1 MTFSN
6 QTNGIATGYT
16 PTAEDLQSLE
26 SWFAHYDE
34 RAEKSDAEG
43 MENMGMFPM
52 NLVSDDSKG
61 NGVAAQWTRE
71 QYLQMLTHE
80 VPDGSADLKTESVR
94 TPVFLSAQLA
104 VVFTEATLTMN
115 GETMKMHYADVLVKS
130 NGEWAYQTM
139 VQSGWGDAM
148 KG

>member
-6 QTNGIATGYT
+6 QTHGIATGYT
-16 PTAEDLQSLE
+16 PTADDLKSLE
-26 SWFAHYDE
+26 CWFARYDE

-43 MENMGMFPM
+43 MVNMGMFPM
-52 NLVSDDSKG
+52 NLVSDDSEG
-61 NGVAAQWTRE
+61 NGVAAQWTRD
-71 QYLQMLTHE
+71 QYLKMLAHE

-104 VVFTEATLTMN
+104 LVFTEATMTTKD
-115 GETMKMHYADVLVKS
+115 GTVKMHYADVLVKS
-130 NGEWAYQTM
+130 DGEWAYQTM